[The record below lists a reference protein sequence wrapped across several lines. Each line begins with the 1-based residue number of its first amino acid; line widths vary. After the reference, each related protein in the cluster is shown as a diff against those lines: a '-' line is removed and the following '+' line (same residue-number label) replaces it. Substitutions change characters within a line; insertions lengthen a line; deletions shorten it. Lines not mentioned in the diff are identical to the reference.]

1 MRSFDGFKYI
11 CLDNFPAKSPPDY
24 LKAND
29 DDDDG
34 GTKSSENESDDSE
47 IKCLIYS
54 FGLGKDWT
62 FEREMIKLGNKKTQK
77 P

>member
-29 DDDDG
+29 DDENV
-34 GTKSSENESDDSE
+34 GTVNSENDSE

-62 FEREMIKLGNKKTQK
+62 FEREMIKLGNKKNHK